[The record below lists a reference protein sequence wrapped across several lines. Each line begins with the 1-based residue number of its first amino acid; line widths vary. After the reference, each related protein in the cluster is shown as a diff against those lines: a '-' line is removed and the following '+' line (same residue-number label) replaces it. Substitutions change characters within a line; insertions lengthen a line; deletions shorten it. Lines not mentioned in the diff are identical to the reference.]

1 MPLSLSKIPGY
12 VGPNRAYT
20 ATKVA
25 RVDGPLKIKK
35 KTNKSMKCIVQSR
48 NYN

>member
-12 VGPNRAYT
+12 VGPNSAYT

-25 RVDGPLKIKK
+25 RVDGPLEVEKAISKMFC
-35 KTNKSMKCIVQSR
+35 NK
-48 NYN
+48 